1 MLESILQVI
10 KQAKNDFIFI
20 RKVASPYVHFASQI
34 CTAQGNLTL
43 LYTEKSSIFPIQ

>member
-1 MLESILQVI
+1 MEDIIQ
-10 KQAKNDFIFI
+10 QKNIFVYTFRKICGKII

-43 LYTEKSSIFPIQ
+43 LYTEKS